1 MYEAYLRKSICVNR
15 LRNQPEEPEKN
26 NQSHG
31 SDLNH
36 NSRRKQQCR

>member
-31 SDLNH
+31 SDL
-36 NSRRKQQCR
+36 KP